1 MRILWVRLPL
11 HARSWLWGLGFWLL
25 CAAHAWAQGTHTV
38 TDLAGRAVTLP
49 TRIDRILLG
58 EGRLL
63 PVLGMLDPAN
73 PAQRLVA
80 MMGDYETLD
89 PAGYAQWQQ
98 KFPQLDKVV
107 RVGRAGSSSFSDELA
122 ISQRPQLAVFGLSG
136 GHGPSK
142 GDREIVSRL
151 EAAGIAVVFVDFRQD
166 PLKNTPL
173 SIELLGKVLDRRER
187 AQAFVAQWRSAL
199 DRVRSGL
206 ALVPASARKPS
217 VFLENRVGL
226 ADDCCATMVGLVGLL
241 LDAAGGA
248 NMARGLIPGE
258 HGTLNPELLLGQQ
271 PQVYIGTGIG
281 QMATQGQTPLRI
293 VLGADATPE
302 AARSSLARAL
312 QRPFIGQLQAVQKG
326 QAHAIWHHFYNSP
339 FNVVAVQAM
348 AKWLYPQQFAQLDP
362 QATLQSLYQN
372 FMPIPLRGV
381 YWTSL

>member
-1 MRILWVRLPL
+1 MRLPL

-98 KFPQLDKVV
+98 KFPQLDKVA

-122 ISQRPQLAVFGLSG
+122 IAQRPQLAVFGLSG

-151 EAAGIAVVFVDFRQD
+151 EATGIAVVFVDFRQD

-258 HGTLNPELLLGQQ
+258 H
-271 PQVYIGTGIG
+271 
-281 QMATQGQTPLRI
+281 
-293 VLGADATPE
+293 
-302 AARSSLARAL
+302 
-312 QRPFIGQLQAVQKG
+312 
-326 QAHAIWHHFYNSP
+326 
-339 FNVVAVQAM
+339 
-348 AKWLYPQQFAQLDP
+348 
-362 QATLQSLYQN
+362 
-372 FMPIPLRGV
+372 
-381 YWTSL
+381 

>member
-1 MRILWVRLPL
+1 MCNFSMRILWVRLPL
-11 HARSWLWGLGFWLL
+11 HVRSWLWGLGFWLL

-98 KFPQLDKVV
+98 KFPQLDKVA

-122 ISQRPQLAVFGLSG
+122 IAQRPQLAVFGLSG

-226 ADDCCATMVGLVGLL
+226 ADDCCAPWWGWWGCCLTPPVVPTWRAP
-241 LDAAGGA
+241 DPRRTRHAEPRVAAG
-248 NMARGLIPGE
+248 P
-258 HGTLNPELLLGQQ
+258 
-271 PQVYIGTGIG
+271 
-281 QMATQGQTPLRI
+281 ATITDCP
-293 VLGADATPE
+293 
-302 AARSSLARAL
+302 
-312 QRPFIGQLQAVQKG
+312 
-326 QAHAIWHHFYNSP
+326 
-339 FNVVAVQAM
+339 
-348 AKWLYPQQFAQLDP
+348 
-362 QATLQSLYQN
+362 
-372 FMPIPLRGV
+372 
-381 YWTSL
+381 